1 MRISDWSSDVCSS
14 DLGVADRLGAADALG
29 DILPRHLEVDAAGVA
44 AFGAVHGEEVL
55 HLPQHAVEGPRRIAA
70 RRLDGLAVPRVA
82 GPYNIA
88 AFAPHDSDTR
98 RPVVATLVMSTAGG
112 RRMRAGHYTRMEG

>member
-55 HLPQHAVEGPRRIAA
+55 HLRQHAVEGPRLIAA
-70 RRLDGLAVPRVA
+70 RRLDGIAVHRVA
-82 GPYNIA
+82 GPR
-88 AFAPHDSDTR
+88 TEER
-98 RPVVATLVMSTAGG
+98 RVGKECVSTC
-112 RRMRAGHYTRMEG
+112 RAGWSPYP